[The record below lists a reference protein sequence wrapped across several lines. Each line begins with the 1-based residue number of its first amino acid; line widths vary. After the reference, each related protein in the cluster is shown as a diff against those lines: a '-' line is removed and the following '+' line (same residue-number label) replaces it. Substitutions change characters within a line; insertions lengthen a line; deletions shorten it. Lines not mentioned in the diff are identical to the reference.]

1 MSGLHPR
8 PERVAPF
15 HHVIAITT
23 ITTITTG
30 QWSEQLAA
38 GGVIVVITGGA
49 ARCPVM
55 NIITPWGDIP
65 GIRRDGHLLL
75 EVEMYLQ
82 KGCIML
88 SGDIKGMK

>member
-23 ITTITTG
+23 ITTG
-30 QWSEQLAA
+30 QWSGQLAA

-55 NIITPWGDIP
+55 NIITPWGDILTNITAAFGP
-65 GIRRDGHLLL
+65 SPPITIIECSVAGSN
-75 EVEMYLQ
+75 
-82 KGCIML
+82 
-88 SGDIKGMK
+88 SG